1 MATKDIDFVAVHAGA
16 GYYSNRDQKG
26 IVKLCKKACSIGARQ
41 LTSGKPAI
49 DSCVAATVVLEDS
62 PLTNAGFGSNL
73 NLEEKVE
80 CDAGLMDSSGMEF
93 AGVGAVRSVKNP
105 IRVAKHLLDE
115 RRKSHVANLVRP
127 FVLVGDGA
135 EKFAQRIGA
144 HIVEPKTMISS
155 RSRRVFKRVLSHVE
169 TIQTSKLLPMDTVG
183 SISVDNCQL
192 AAASCSSGGLLLKEP
207 GRVGHATMFGAG
219 CWAEVRNGN
228 ICAVSC
234 SGCGEYLIKTHTAQ
248 IVADALFEAPDS
260 GFKHEV
266 LQNTLKEKYLNSVLL
281 CNSPKE
287 HKLIGCICVFY
298 SCSLNLLEFIWAHN
312 SAVFPVCFW
321 SKGVARTKQ
330 VLSRNED
337 LADVKAGCI
346 CAQ

>member
-1 MATKDIDFVAVHAGA
+1 MASKDIDFVAVHAGA
-16 GYYSNRDQKG
+16 GYYCRRDQEA
-26 IVKLCKKACSIGARQ
+26 IVKLCRKACSIGGRQ
-41 LTSGKPAI
+41 LTNGKSAM

-80 CDAGLMDSSGMEF
+80 CDAGLMDSRGMEF
-93 AGVGAVRSVKNP
+93 AGIGAVHGVRNP

-115 RRKSHVANLVRP
+115 RRKSHVADLVRP
-127 FVLVGDGA
+127 LVLVGDGA
-135 EKFAQRIGA
+135 EKFAQRMGA
-144 HIVEPKTMISS
+144 RIVEPKTMISP
-155 RSRRVFKRVLSHVE
+155 RSRRIFKRVLSHVE
-169 TIQTSKLLPMDTVG
+169 TIQSSKMLPTDTVG
-183 SISVDNCQL
+183 SISVDNCHL

-234 SGCGEYLIKTHTAQ
+234 SGCGEYLIKTHAAQ
-248 IVADALFEAPDS
+248 IVADALFGAPDS

-266 LQNTLKEKYLNSVLL
+266 LQNTLKEKYLNSALL
-281 CNSPKE
+281 SDSPKE
-287 HKLIGCICVFY
+287 HKLVGCICVFY

-312 SAVFPVCFW
+312 SAVFPICFW
-321 SKGVARTKQ
+321 SKAVARAKQ
-330 VLSRNED
+330 VFSCNED
-337 LADVKAGCI
+337 PADVKAGCI